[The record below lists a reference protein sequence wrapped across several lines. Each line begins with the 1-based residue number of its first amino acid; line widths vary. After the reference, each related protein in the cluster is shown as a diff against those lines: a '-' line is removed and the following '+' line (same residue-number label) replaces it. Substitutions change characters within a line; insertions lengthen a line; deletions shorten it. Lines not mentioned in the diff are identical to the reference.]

1 MVLLPG
7 DGVESRG
14 DDEKAR
20 QARSV
25 EPRRDLLPA
34 VIGKEVQQKSA
45 HNTGNDP
52 ELWRQR
58 GAKVI
63 INKPGSGESNTHPIQ
78 IQVLFTHIYLGP

>member
-1 MVLLPG
+1 MVLLPA
-7 DGVESRG
+7 DSVESRG

-34 VIGKEVQQKSA
+34 VIGEEVQQKSA

-52 ELWRQR
+52 ELR
-58 GAKVI
+58 GGKG
-63 INKPGSGESNTHPIQ
+63 NEGTHRSGVSNTQPIK
-78 IQVLFTHIYLGP
+78 IQDLFTRIYLGP